1 MPTGSVFP
9 RARESCSPANSN
21 PVRACGCPCVSR
33 PCISCEA
40 STQPE
45 VAAATQPPSPSTTRC
60 PSQRNSKSLQED
72 ARQERRG
79 AQGHRA
85 NVKKI
90 IGWQE
95 DESLV
100 IPVHTACWENNE
112 TPFIFIIIDF
122 EQIEY
127 SGHME
132 GDLNLFSN
140 NVVNETTYII

>member
-1 MPTGSVFP
+1 MRISTVYLLWSEHSTGS
-9 RARESCSPANSN
+9 RCCHPAPLPLYNALSF
-21 PVRACGCPCVSR
+21 A
-33 PCISCEA
+33 
-40 STQPE
+40 
-45 VAAATQPPSPSTTRC
+45 
-60 PSQRNSKSLQED
+60 RNSKSLQEN

-140 NVVNETTYII
+140 DVVNETTYII